1 MWQIYAMMA
10 KDQIDE
16 QHREADARRLE
27 HQRPHAPQRQRRI
40 HLPAA
45 IRHSARPS
53 SRAV

>member
-1 MWQIYAMMA
+1 MWQIYALMA

-16 QHREADARRLE
+16 HLREAEARRLD
-27 HQRPHAPQRQRRI
+27 HQRPHTPRQHRRI